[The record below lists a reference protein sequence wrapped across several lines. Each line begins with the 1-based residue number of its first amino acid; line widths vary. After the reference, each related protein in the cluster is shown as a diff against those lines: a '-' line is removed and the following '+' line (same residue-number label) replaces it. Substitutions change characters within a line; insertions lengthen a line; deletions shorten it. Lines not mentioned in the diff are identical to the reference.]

1 MMLNI
6 PFPPTGL
13 LVQAIYNDLL
23 LKAYCISLSNCTNV
37 PCLCV
42 GSKEGDWSL
51 RFLLPPQDSVVIP
64 ETRKQWLL
72 CHRASW
78 LRPQINSYLH
88 KLPAGKCK
96 CPPWLTHSTVPGPFC
111 FSVEYTSHFS
121 LIMII
126 TVFISWGN
134 SRPTMMS
141 APGVIWQLFIDVVT
155 YWFF

>member
-23 LKAYCISLSNCTNV
+23 LKPFCISLSNCPNM

-42 GSKEGDWSL
+42 GSKEGNWSL

-64 ETRKQWLL
+64 ETWKQWLL

-78 LRPQINSYLH
+78 LLPQINSFLQ
-88 KLPAGKCK
+88 KIPAGKCK
-96 CPPWLTHSTVPGPFC
+96 CPPWLTHSTVPGPFSL
-111 FSVEYTSHFS
+111 SVECTSHFS
-121 LIMII
+121 LIIII
-126 TVFISWGN
+126 TVFISSGN

-141 APGVIWQLFIDVVT
+141 APGVIRRLLIDVVT
-155 YWFF
+155 Y